1 MIICPILCAD
11 PTLTIDN
18 LQRVTTSVKKW
29 EELGHFYSGL
39 GVPGVV
45 ISKIKSNTAY
55 KTEKEKKEALLRY
68 YLHTVARASWQNVA
82 GALHWME
89 EVTALKAVNVFLQS
103 TPAGEL
109 IFQGTE
115 IICMFG
121 IYPFQVDECWVVVKM

>member
-1 MIICPILCAD
+1 MID
-11 PTLTIDN
+11 
-18 LQRVTTSVKKW
+18 
-29 EELGHFYSGL
+29 
-39 GVPGVV
+39 
-45 ISKIKSNTAY
+45 KIKSNTAY
-55 KTEKEKKEALLRY
+55 KTKKEKKEALLLY

-82 GALHWME
+82 GALHRNVAGALHRME

-121 IYPFQVDECWVVVKM
+121 KYPFQVDECCGLKWRPRRICVHNFLGCV

>member
-1 MIICPILCAD
+1 MID
-11 PTLTIDN
+11 
-18 LQRVTTSVKKW
+18 
-29 EELGHFYSGL
+29 
-39 GVPGVV
+39 
-45 ISKIKSNTAY
+45 KIKSNATLY
-55 KTEKEKKEALLRY
+55 MTEKEKKEALLLY

-115 IICMFG
+115 IICML
-121 IYPFQVDECWVVVKM
+121 WVEVPRRICVC

>member
-1 MIICPILCAD
+1 M
-11 PTLTIDN
+11 
-18 LQRVTTSVKKW
+18 TSVKKW
-29 EELGHFYSGL
+29 EELGYYYSGL
-39 GVPGVV
+39 GVPRAV
-45 ISKIKSNTAY
+45 IKKIQSNTAY
-55 KTEKEKKEALLRY
+55 KTVEEKKEALLLY

-121 IYPFQVDECWVVVKM
+121 KYPFQVDECCGLKWRPRRICVHNFLGCV